1 MVMSNTLVHRKNKNK
16 KYNVRFFLLCSPVL
30 VPQIAGGDIPPGFV
44 TVYNQ
49 DGKLGESLIQ
59 CKPFRVKFF
68 VIHSSQKF
76 TLSIV
81 GRPNLQKVPET
92 LLPGARLRAFSKL
105 FLDLASFF

>member
-68 VIHSSQKF
+68 VIHSSQKLDIKISAIDIF
-76 TLSIV
+76 DMCDENAKMQQIRRIFPPSPLSNV
-81 GRPNLQKVPET
+81 
-92 LLPGARLRAFSKL
+92 A
-105 FLDLASFF
+105 